1 MQSEE
6 PGSGKRRIMT
16 VRLRCLL
23 LRVLERGRLRLAVL
37 GLDHRHLAE
46 RLAHL
51 QHKRG
56 RGHTTMREGAH
67 HHDHRH
73 LAERL
78 AHLQDK

>member
-1 MQSEE
+1 MAAL
-6 PGSGKRRIMT
+6 T

-51 QHKRG
+51 Q
-56 RGHTTMREGAH
+56 
-67 HHDHRH
+67 
-73 LAERL
+73 
-78 AHLQDK
+78 DK